1 MNFSLIICTYMRDK
15 PLLKLLNS
23 VKRQTRYPNE
33 ILIID
38 SNNVISSGWVKKE
51 KIAKIIKKEL
61 ELRPYR
67 LVKTTFLNENQK
79 KKRKEGIKNGKKQR

>member
-38 SNNVISSGWVKKE
+38 GSTDNKTQLLLKKISL
-51 KIAKIIKKEL
+51 I
-61 ELRPYR
+61 
-67 LVKTTFLNENQK
+67 N
-79 KKRKEGIKNGKKQR
+79 